1 MKYNIISLISVALLT
16 AGVTS
21 CSGESIDQ
29 PDNTSNGKTAM
40 AFTFSHPS
48 ESRATDT
55 SFESGDVVG
64 LYVSEA
70 DNVLEIAGNTVN
82 NERLTYSGGTW
93 NSRSQ
98 LYWDEG
104 SYNVYAYYPYRQSVT
119 SVTDLPFEVSTD
131 QRDTGSADM
140 DGYEA
145 SDFLYTAAANVKATA
160 NPVNLQFRHIM
171 SKLSVRLIKGEDF
184 EGDFPET
191 ATVYIHNTVPEAT
204 IDLQAGVAT
213 RDMRA
218 SRKTIIARQNSKTS
232 FSAIVVPQR
241 IDNRMPLIEVVMNG
255 VSFMYESRF
264 QFKPGMHHIVSLVVD
279 KNPDQVKIEVGGE
292 ITNWN

>member
-29 PDNTSNGKTAM
+29 PDNTTTGKTAM

-55 SFESGDVVG
+55 SFETGDVVG
-64 LYVSEA
+64 LFVTEA
-70 DNVLEIAGNTVN
+70 DRVLEIAGNTVN
-82 NERLTYSGGTW
+82 NERLTYAGGAW

-104 SYNVYAYYPYRQSVT
+104 SYNVYAYYPYSQTVSST
-119 SVTDLPFEVSTD
+119 TDLPFEVSTD
-131 QRDTGSADM
+131 QRHDATATM

-204 IDLQAGVAT
+204 IDLQAGVVT
-213 RDMRA
+213 KNMRA
-218 SRKTIIARQNSKTS
+218 SRKTIIARQNSQTS
-232 FSAIVVPQR
+232 FSAIIVPQR